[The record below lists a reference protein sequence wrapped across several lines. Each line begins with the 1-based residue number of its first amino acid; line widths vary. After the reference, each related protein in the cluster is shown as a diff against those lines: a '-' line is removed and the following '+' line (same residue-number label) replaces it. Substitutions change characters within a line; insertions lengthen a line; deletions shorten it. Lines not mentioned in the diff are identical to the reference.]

1 MAGGGWVATYE
12 DVTERQQA
20 EARIRF
26 MAHHDALTGLP
37 NRTLL
42 HERIEAMLHATPRQG
57 RQLVVFCLDL
67 DHFKNVNDSLGHPA
81 GDALLQAVAGRLRHC
96 VRDED
101 LIARL
106 GGDEFAILYVATDY
120 PAQAEQVAQRIVA
133 TLCEPYEV
141 HGTRAIIGVS
151 IGITLAD
158 ADSTSAD
165 LLKNADLALYRA
177 KGDGRG
183 TYRFF
188 EQEMEQ
194 EVQDRRTM
202 ELDLREAVSSDRFVL
217 YYQPLFSLTSN
228 RVSGFE
234 ALLRWDRPGS
244 GLVSPASFVPLAE
257 EIGLIHPIGEWVL
270 RRAFRDAAA
279 WPYRLKVAVNLSPEQ
294 FRDERLV
301 ELVQQAL
308 EESGLPATCVEL
320 EITES
325 TLLQDNEKVVATL
338 HRLRQL
344 GVHIALDDFGTGYSS
359 LSYLRSF
366 PFDKLK
372 IDQSFVREMAI
383 RPDCRAI
390 VNSISA
396 LASQLHITTTA
407 EGVETEE
414 HLAQIR
420 AAGCTEAQG
429 YYFSTPLPAASVG
442 AWLASHVASGP
453 TVAPSLGFM
462 GATGRKRE
470 LLVSSAAAAK

>member
-1 MAGGGWVATYE
+1 
-12 DVTERQQA
+12 
-20 EARIRF
+20 
-26 MAHHDALTGLP
+26 
-37 NRTLL
+37 
-42 HERIEAMLHATPRQG
+42 
-57 RQLVVFCLDL
+57 
-67 DHFKNVNDSLGHPA
+67 
-81 GDALLQAVAGRLRHC
+81 
-96 VRDED
+96 
-101 LIARL
+101 
-106 GGDEFAILYVATDY
+106 
-120 PAQAEQVAQRIVA
+120 
-133 TLCEPYEV
+133 
-141 HGTRAIIGVS
+141 
-151 IGITLAD
+151 
-158 ADSTSAD
+158 
-165 LLKNADLALYRA
+165 
-177 KGDGRG
+177 
-183 TYRFF
+183 
-188 EQEMEQ
+188 MEQ

-453 TVAPSLGFM
+453 TVVPSLGFM
-462 GATGRKRE
+462 EAMGRKRG